1 MKRSLVRLL
10 AGWFCLA
17 VFAGAAAAGEPK
29 GPSSPKSPAASD
41 SKSAAKHTL
50 RYRFQPGET
59 VRWKVSQEAQVE
71 TTVSGTTQIA
81 EANTLSVSA
90 WQLKKVEPDGTA
102 TFEYL
107 LESVDM
113 RQKVSG
119 RMEMRYNSQTD
130 KKAPAVFEAVA
141 KTIGV
146 PLTRV
151 TLDAKGKVL
160 KLEPLVGRPG
170 GDSQSQVVIPL
181 PDNPVAVGQSWSSP
195 SDVEVSVQGTV
206 TKIKTLET
214 YTLQDVQDGVATI
227 RAATQ
232 IVTPMHDPVLEAQ
245 VVQRESTGTIRF
257 DLKAGRILSRKVE
270 VDKRVVG
277 FAGHG
282 ASVLGYRMQ
291 LTAELLAKTGD
302 VPGKEE
308 PPSSRTQ
315 SAERP
320 AAAKVK

>member
-1 MKRSLVRLL
+1 MKWRLVCTLVGWVLL
-10 AGWFCLA
+10 AF
-17 VFAGAAAAGEPK
+17 FAGAAAAGDPE
-29 GPSSPKSPAASD
+29 GPSVPKSPAASD

-90 WQLKKVEPDGTA
+90 WRLKKVEPDGTA

-130 KKAPAVFEAVA
+130 KKAPAVFEAVS

-151 TLDAKGKVL
+151 TLDARGKVL

-195 SDVEVSVQGTV
+195 SDVEVSLQRTV

-214 YTLQDVQDGVATI
+214 YTLQDVKDGVAAI
-227 RAATQ
+227 RVVTQ
-232 IVTPMHDPVLEAQ
+232 ILTPIHDPVLEAQ
-245 VVQRESTGTIRF
+245 VVQRESTGIVRF
-257 DLKAGRILSRKVE
+257 DLKAGRVLSRKVE

-282 ASVLGYRMQ
+282 ASVLGYRTQ
-291 LTAELLAKTGD
+291 LTAELLPKTGD
-302 VPGKEE
+302 VPGKDQG
-308 PPSSRTQ
+308 PMTKLQ
-315 SAERP
+315 
-320 AAAKVK
+320 